1 MTQPPQNQ
9 LSELFAAL
17 EEGLRQTTAST
28 PPDERGEEFARFMT
42 EHLGH

>member
-1 MTQPPQNQ
+1 MTQPPQNH

-28 PPDERGEEFARFMT
+28 PPDKHGEEFARFVA
-42 EHLGH
+42 EHLGR